1 MLVIFVCLLFCGGSF
16 VAVVAFC
23 LVVVFTGWGGGG
35 GCAYG
40 FVCLVGLGWL
50 LLLLLFYYTEQ
61 VLAHNTHFL

>member
-23 LVVVFTGWGGGG
+23 LVVFTGGGRGGGWRG
-35 GCAYG
+35 FCAYG
-40 FVCLVGLGWL
+40 FVGLVCY